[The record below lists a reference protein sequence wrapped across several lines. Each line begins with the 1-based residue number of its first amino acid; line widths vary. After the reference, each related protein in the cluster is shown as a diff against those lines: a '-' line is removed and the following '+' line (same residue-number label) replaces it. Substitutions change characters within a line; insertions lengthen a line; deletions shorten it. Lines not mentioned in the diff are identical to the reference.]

1 MTSKPKESIN
11 CIYYVNMTIATDP
24 INPNNIIQFT
34 KYNNTHTL
42 TLLIVLTTV
51 SSTNKQSWWL
61 RQLVHSKIESN
72 NSHEYHNPI
81 PTQYDYHDILTPSS
95 AIIYCIDAIYIP
107 SLGAALLCW
116 LWVPLTDYCVL
127 AILRRFLALRS
138 LYLKHLNR
146 FRVQLILMFY

>member
-24 INPNNIIQFT
+24 INPNNTIQFT
-34 KYNNTHTL
+34 NYNNTHTL
-42 TLLIVLTTV
+42 TLLIGSADSVF
-51 SSTNKQSWWL
+51 NKQTWWL

-81 PTQYDYHDILTPSS
+81 PTQYDYHILTPSS
-95 AIIYCIDAIYIP
+95 AIIYCYDAIYIP
-107 SLGAALLCW
+107 SLGVALLCW
-116 LWVPLTDYCVL
+116 LWLPLTDYCVL

-146 FRVQLILMFY
+146 FRVQLILKFY